1 MSGWYAE
8 LILLERD
15 QAATASIA
23 GDSEK
28 ERLTKSQ
35 IKKFRIYALRLM
47 VREQVYGKECL
58 RSAEREQKR
67 YAHGSILD
75 VYIYSC

>member
-1 MSGWYAE
+1 MSGLYAE

-15 QAATASIA
+15 QAATASMA

-35 IKKFRIYALRLM
+35 IKEIRIYALGLM
-47 VREQVYGKECL
+47 VREQVYGKKGL
-58 RSAEREQKR
+58 RSAEQKQKR
-67 YAHGSILD
+67 YADGSTWT
-75 VYIYSC
+75 YIYIY